1 MAFAVLLTLWCFGA
15 YNRLVRERGQVI
27 RAFGAL
33 NPAIEERAAVLLT
46 VSHAQLLN
54 TRDAAQQALWSAMEA
69 CVQQAANSAAH
80 AATKPLDAKR
90 VAALSRSLLALD
102 QALAAVQSAGQ
113 MPSHLPGSAP
123 WPSEVQAQLARSDA
137 RLLMLTEDFDAKVA
151 DYNAS
156 LAQFPTLLVAWL
168 FGLKPAQTLR

>member
-1 MAFAVLLTLWCFGA
+1 M
-15 YNRLVRERGQVI
+15 RERGQVI

-54 TRDAAQQALWSAMEA
+54 TRDGASQALWSAMEA
-69 CVQQAANSAAH
+69 CVQQAANTAAH

-90 VAALSRSLLALD
+90 VAALAKALQALGD
-102 QALAAVQSAGQ
+102 ALAAVQSAETAKEGS
-113 MPSHLPGSAP
+113 PASAP
-123 WPSEVQAQLARSDA
+123 WPPEVQAQLARSDA

-156 LAQFPTLLVAWL
+156 VAQFPTLVVAWL
-168 FGLKPAQTLR
+168 FGLKAAQTLH